1 MKSFEEIKEEL
12 LQRVSYAR
20 ISEAGRR
27 IWLETRDKSDI
38 LKMIAE
44 NWLTIFIR
52 TDIADARYLLE
63 NFTQE
68 ELSKAGIRVVTVSAE
83 EDVRPEDDYVLVAQ
97 SRDYRIYI
105 KECRISVKVRN
116 NDL

>member
-1 MKSFEEIKEEL
+1 MKTFEEIKEEL

-27 IWLETRDKSDI
+27 IWLETRNKSDI
-38 LKMIAE
+38 LKVVAK
-44 NWLTIFIR
+44 NWLTVFIR
-52 TDIADARYLLE
+52 TDIADARYLME

-68 ELSKAGIRVVTVSAE
+68 ELSEAGICVVPISAE
-83 EDVRPEDDYVLVAQ
+83 EDVQPEDDYVLIAK

-105 KECRISVKVRN
+105 KECRISKR
-116 NDL
+116 